1 MKNKILIVG
10 GDPNSINS
18 EILIK
23 TWRKLNTSLRKKIFL
38 ISNYDL
44 ISKQIKL
51 LKLPTKISLVKDIN
65 RNKGED
71 SLKILNI
78 NLNFTNPFKVDK
90 SSASRFVKKSLNTA
104 HNLALKDDV
113 IGIINC
119 AIDKNLLGRKK
130 IGVTEY
136 LAAKCKVKNDSEA
149 MLIKNEFLSVC
160 PITTH
165 IDVREVSKKLNKSL
179 IVNKVKTINQWFK
192 KNLGKK
198 PSIGVLGLNPH
209 NAEYR
214 KNSEEMRIIIPAIKK
229 CKSSCVNI
237 KGPLVSDNIFIKDYK
252 NYDVLIG
259 MYHDQVLSPFKSLF
273 KFNAIN
279 ITLGLKYIRLSP
291 DHGTAYK
298 LIKKNMADPTSL
310 IECLN
315 FFKNLKK

>member
-113 IGIINC
+113 VGIINC

-149 MLIKNEFLSVC
+149 MLIK
-160 PITTH
+160 I
-165 IDVREVSKKLNKSL
+165 
-179 IVNKVKTINQWFK
+179 
-192 KNLGKK
+192 
-198 PSIGVLGLNPH
+198 
-209 NAEYR
+209 
-214 KNSEEMRIIIPAIKK
+214 
-229 CKSSCVNI
+229 
-237 KGPLVSDNIFIKDYK
+237 
-252 NYDVLIG
+252 
-259 MYHDQVLSPFKSLF
+259 
-273 KFNAIN
+273 
-279 ITLGLKYIRLSP
+279 
-291 DHGTAYK
+291 
-298 LIKKNMADPTSL
+298 
-310 IECLN
+310 
-315 FFKNLKK
+315 

>member
-1 MKNKILIVG
+1 MKKKILIVG

-23 TWRKLNTSLRKKIFL
+23 SWRKLSHSLKKRIFL

-44 ISKQIKL
+44 ISEQIKL

-65 RNKGED
+65 QNRED

-78 NLNFTNPFKVDK
+78 KLNFQNPFKIKK
-90 SSASRFVKKSLNTA
+90 SSASRFIKRSLNTA
-104 HNLALKDDV
+104 HNLALKNDV
-113 IGIINC
+113 MGIINC
-119 AIDKNLLGRKK
+119 AIDKNLLGSKK

-136 LAAKCKVKNDSEA
+136 LAAKCKIKNNSEV

-165 IDVREVSKKLNKSL
+165 IDLKEVSKKLNKIL
-179 IVNKVKTINQWFK
+179 IINKIKTINHWFK
-192 KNLGKK
+192 KNSGKK
-198 PSIGVLGLNPH
+198 PLIGVLGLNPH

-214 KNSEEMRIIIPAIKK
+214 KNSEEKRIIIPAIKK
-229 CKSSCVNI
+229 CKALGVKI

-291 DHGTAYK
+291 DHGTAYEI
-298 LIKKNMADPTSL
+298 IKKNKADPTSL
-310 IECLN
+310 IKCLN
-315 FFKNLKK
+315 FLKNFK